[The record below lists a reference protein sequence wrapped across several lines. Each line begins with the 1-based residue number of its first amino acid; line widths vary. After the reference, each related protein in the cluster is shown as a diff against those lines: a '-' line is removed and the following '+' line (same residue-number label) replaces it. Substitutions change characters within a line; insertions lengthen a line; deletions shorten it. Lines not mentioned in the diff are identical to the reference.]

1 MTGLLL
7 FKSILVLL
15 LLFIIFNLVRALIML
30 VKGDSQTNDQDK
42 VSMTRYI
49 GRRLW
54 FSVFIVV
61 CLLLALI
68 FGDLSLNSTPY

>member
-7 FKSILVLL
+7 FKSVLVLL
-15 LLFIIFNLVRALIML
+15 LLFIIFNLARALIML
-30 VKGDSQTNDQDK
+30 VKGDSQANDQDK

-54 FSVFIVV
+54 FSVLIVV

-68 FGDLSLNSTPY
+68 FGGLSLNPTP